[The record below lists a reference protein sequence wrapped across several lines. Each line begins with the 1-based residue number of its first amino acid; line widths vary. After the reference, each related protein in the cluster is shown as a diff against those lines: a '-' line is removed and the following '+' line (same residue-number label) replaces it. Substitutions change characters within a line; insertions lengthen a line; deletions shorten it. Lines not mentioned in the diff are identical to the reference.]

1 VTHQGFEASEV
12 SGYAT
17 LVTIASAYRMAWQ
30 LVSPQLAGLASGGDY
45 AHHRWTL
52 DTPEDAIVIGKLLEA
67 LPEGALAWRDA
78 LAIAEAH
85 PEWQAINAAVEQR
98 RVT

>member
-1 VTHQGFEASEV
+1 VALETAWHEDRNPAWREHVTPF
-12 SGYAT
+12 
-17 LVTIASAYRMAWQ
+17 LYRN
-30 LVSPQLAGLASGGDY
+30 PDRFRLAGLASGGDY

-52 DTPEDAIVIGKLLEA
+52 DTPEDAIVIRNLLDA
-67 LPEGALAWRDA
+67 LPEHAPGWRDT

-85 PEWQAINAAVEQR
+85 PEWRAINAAVVQR